1 MKESIDKEQYDSLT
15 ITFCAKDLG
24 DPPLNT
30 TVTRQIFITDVND
43 NTPAFNKS
51 FPSQASILEDTTI
64 GMLVLTVY
72 ATDEDSLNENLTYS
86 ITAGVGLGDFV
97 IDPENVSILSDFVL
111 QWTNKQK

>member
-1 MKESIDKEQYDSLT
+1 MKQTIDKEKDDSLT

-43 NTPAFNKS
+43 NTPVFNVS
-51 FPSQASILEDTTI
+51 LPNEASILEDTTI

-72 ATDEDSLNENLTYS
+72 ATDADPDYGDLTYTIS
-86 ITAGVGLGDFV
+86 AGVGLKDFV
-97 IDPENVSILSDFVL
+97 IDPENVSIFIRFCTAVD
-111 QWTNKQK
+111 